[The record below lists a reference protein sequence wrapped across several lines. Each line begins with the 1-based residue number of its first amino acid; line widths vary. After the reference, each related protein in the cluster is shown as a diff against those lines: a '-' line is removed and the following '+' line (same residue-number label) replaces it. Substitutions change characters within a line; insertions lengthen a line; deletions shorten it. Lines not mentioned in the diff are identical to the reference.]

1 MGTHTPRLPLSYR
14 DQVQLSLRLAHLNHE
29 VPGIVLIH
37 KAPLEIVFLL
47 LGPKASVCLTEDF
60 ASVKEV
66 GHWKQRLGIVV
77 SLATRSGSGT
87 GEAFFIDTLL
97 PL

>member
-1 MGTHTPRLPLSYR
+1 M
-14 DQVQLSLRLAHLNHE
+14 
-29 VPGIVLIH
+29 
-37 KAPLEIVFLL
+37 
-47 LGPKASVCLTEDF
+47 
-60 ASVKEV
+60 KEV